1 MAEAIARLREEY
13 DFVVIDSP
21 ALLPVTDGVILSRF
35 ADGVVLVVRAQDT
48 SRDMV
53 IRARDLLKVAN
64 AHVLGAV
71 MNNADIGWG
80 GGYGYGGYYG
90 RYYAPRSDADAV
102 GSEGAVA

>member
-1 MAEAIARLREEY
+1 MIARLREEY

-21 ALLPVTDGVILSRF
+21 ALLPVTDGVILSRY

-53 IRARDLLKVAN
+53 LRARDLLRVAN

-71 MNNADIGWG
+71 MNNTDVGWG
-80 GGYGYGGYYG
+80 NYQYGGYYG
-90 RYYAPRSDADAV
+90 RYSYGPREDQEVV
-102 GSEGAVA
+102 GPGAGAA